1 MTAHHDTTEKRMRP
15 SGLATRPGTIQ
26 RDDATRYLCAAAHLD
41 PVFAD
46 RAIREFL
53 TEPLRAI
60 PSSPAVDAP
69 TVLREA
75 VAARRRRL
83 LRDWSLV
90 AILILFAISGIG
102 LAIAWFLFGIAWSA
116 RSGLR
121 SHNKLLWG
129 IGLVLAAIVLLSL
142 LPQFIPAMVG
152 ILAFG
157 AMPALPSLT
166 VGPFSV
172 LFALLALVVI
182 VLDKFALSYLLT
194 RSFQRGAFVPMPTV
208 DTWPGER
215 WVRTVGATDHQRELT
230 RVARADR
237 AGNVM
242 AYRGYE
248 PFVGTGVR
256 GEPLAMPIPLEP
268 AEPDDD
274 ETDDT
279 PPPEPES
286 FTLAELY
293 DHVAERLLD
302 LRDSPSLAP
311 SARLAGLTEHAQVVV
326 PIAELLVNFADP
338 ATRIVLPS
346 LDEPPRPTLPP
357 DVLADLVE
365 HPVEWMRYYRC
376 FQLETWNRDVTVS
389 MFLHLGADERM
400 LYLEWIPFVL
410 YPIAARYRVV
420 DQMPVE
426 PLGPLRGGL
435 VEWLRLPGILLGR
448 LRGLFTSIRPIPT
461 KPGLIEPAKYGTSY
475 SLRELAAS
483 NGPNNYFQDADITRY
498 VQLFTGRMFRAV
510 GQFLEER
517 GIEVTEFMTEARA
530 VGDQYTF
537 NGPVRADSIGNRN
550 RVNTDRRRPARD
562 KD

>member
-1 MTAHHDTTEKRMRP
+1 MRP
-15 SGLATRPGTIQ
+15 SGLATRPGTTQ

-41 PVFAD
+41 PAFAD
-46 RAIREFL
+46 AAIREFL

-90 AILILFAISGIG
+90 VILILFAFSGIG
-102 LAIAWFLFGIAWSA
+102 IAIAWFVFGIAWSA
-116 RSGLR
+116 IGSARSGTR
-121 SHNKLLWG
+121 SHNNKLLWG
-129 IGLVLAAIVLLSL
+129 LGLVLAAIVLLSL
-142 LPQFIPAMVG
+142 APRLISDAVG
-152 ILAFG
+152 TLAVG
-157 AMPALPSLT
+157 ALTGATPTLPSLT

-215 WVRTVGATDHQRELT
+215 WVRTVGAIDHERELG

-237 AGNVM
+237 AGNLM

-248 PFVGTGVR
+248 PFVGTGIR

-268 AEPDDD
+268 AKPDDD
-274 ETDDT
+274 EDDDT
-279 PPPEPES
+279 PPEPES

-293 DHVAERLLD
+293 DHVGEQLME

-311 SARLAGLTEHAQVVV
+311 SARLAGLTEREQVVV

-338 ATRIVLPS
+338 ATRIVLPG
-346 LDEPPRPTLPP
+346 LDQPPRPTLPP
-357 DVLADLVE
+357 DVLADLIE

-410 YPIAARYRVV
+410 YPIAAQYRVV

-426 PLGPLRGGL
+426 PLGPLRDGL
-435 VEWLRLPGILLGR
+435 VEWLRLPGALLGR
-448 LRGLFTSIRPIPT
+448 LRGLFTWIRPIPT
-461 KPGLIEPAKYGTSY
+461 KPGLIKPAKYGTSY

-483 NGPNNYFQDADITRY
+483 TATNNYFQDAD
-498 VQLFTGRMFRAV
+498 
-510 GQFLEER
+510 
-517 GIEVTEFMTEARA
+517 
-530 VGDQYTF
+530 
-537 NGPVRADSIGNRN
+537 
-550 RVNTDRRRPARD
+550 
-562 KD
+562 